1 MLVWRSGND
10 ARKRIW
16 TRNRGVSAWLA
27 TARLRRS
34 PDALRERPAAAL
46 SPARCPFFPTRS
58 CDGCRRR
65 SRPPEQ
71 RRPAGSE
78 MIAPPSRPGR
88 LPRPL
93 RMSRPSHQPSRN
105 SSGRQPRRRQARR
118 RRPPSSRRMRSHRQP
133 LPRHHP
139 PRQHRLPHRQP
150 SPRLHQPPRRHR
162 LARRAGPRKDL
173 SGSQAPAERRLP
185 RCPCRR
191 HLRRRSGDGARDA
204 PPAAAGPG
212 WQA

>member
-34 PDALRERPAAAL
+34 PDGLRERPAAAL

-93 RMSRPSHQPSRN
+93 SMSRPSHQPSRN
-105 SSGRQPRRRQARR
+105 SSGRQ
-118 RRPPSSRRMRSHRQP
+118 
-133 LPRHHP
+133 
-139 PRQHRLPHRQP
+139 PHRQP

-185 RCPCRR
+185 RCPYRR
-191 HLRRRSGDGARDA
+191 HLRRRSGGGARDA
-204 PPAAAGPG
+204 PPAAAGLG
-212 WQA
+212 WQASPRLP